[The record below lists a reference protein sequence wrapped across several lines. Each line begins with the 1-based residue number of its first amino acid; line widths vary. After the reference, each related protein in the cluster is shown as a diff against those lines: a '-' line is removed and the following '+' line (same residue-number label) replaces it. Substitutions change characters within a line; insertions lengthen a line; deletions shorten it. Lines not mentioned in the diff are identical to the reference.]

1 MICVDVGKP
10 CNRLVFHT
18 YQFESIKKRETA
30 SFVIQSP
37 AKVAVSAVVQQFGS
51 NKLTT
56 DL

>member
-1 MICVDVGKP
+1 M
-10 CNRLVFHT
+10 
-18 YQFESIKKRETA
+18 QSISISYLSIRIDKKRETV

-56 DL
+56 DLQRAISNFEP